1 MGQTTT
7 VSTSRKVQGMDQ
19 KTEILFLTL
28 KTTEMKSVR
37 PNDLSLMRNLQRQ
50 GLLVEKRIA
59 NDIKELHEIALTF
72 MSSSQTSPFVVF
84 SSDDELYEVARSN
97 LTIEQKKSILPVRK
111 ETAFKVLGSKVG
123 FIEFCREN
131 SIPHP
136 QTQVI
141 KFKDQL
147 SNLER
152 FLVGEQRQPGNNPV
166 HVQANKMADVIIEN
180 GLSKMDEV
188 WAMEQSLYFPGLYS
202 GTTDLVGVYQ
212 GQPAICDHKQTN
224 KPKKAEW
231 VEDYYIQL
239 VAYILAH
246 NEVYKTDMKRGVIF
260 MCSRD
265 FQYQQFD
272 LTPDNFNKYQ
282 DLWLTKVE
290 EYYSLSR

>member
-1 MGQTTT
+1 MTISPPPFVERFQYKNCVQINDPITRKRVYLTPDGESLPSVTT
-7 VSTSRKVQGMDQ
+7 
-19 KTEILFLTL
+19 ILSATKDMTHLNEW
-28 KTTEMKSVR
+28 KNRIGHAKAQQITTEAAGV
-37 PNDLSLMRNLQRQ
+37 
-50 GLLVEKRIA
+50 G
-59 NDIKELHEIALTF
+59 
-72 MSSSQTSPFVVF
+72 
-84 SSDDELYEVARSN
+84 
-97 LTIEQKKSILPVRK
+97 
-111 ETAFKVLGSKVG
+111 TAM
-123 FIEFCREN
+123 
-131 SIPHP
+131 HA
-136 QTQVI
+136 
-141 KFKDQL
+141 
-147 SNLER
+147 NLER